1 MPAFSTHYIFATE
14 MMAELRQKADFKLN
28 ENAVLIG
35 TQGPDIFFFHRVFP
49 WQVGKSLRKVGSL
62 LHRAKAGDMVDSFY
76 NYCSSLTNS
85 LDSSVARSYV
95 YGFILHYALD
105 RNCHPYIFTL
115 QDEITKLHKDENPH
129 NVHNTIEFAFDSL
142 LIKEKLKIENPLDF
156 NTTNTLNFS
165 VYEKQQ
171 IARALASCQN
181 TISAKMTSN
190 DIEVAIDDLKYA
202 QQMINC
208 VTPSQFKTICFLEKI
223 ASPITKNFKVS
234 AMFRTTD
241 LENAKKYVN
250 ISNDKWISPYESKIR
265 NESFFDLYELSKNDA
280 LNMIDGFNNGL
291 SGEEITHNLS
301 FLTGVEVK

>member
-14 MMAELRQKADFKLN
+14 MMDKLRQKADFKLD
-28 ENAVLIG
+28 ENAVLLG

-49 WQVGKSLRKVGSL
+49 WQNGKSLRKVGSYI
-62 LHRAKAGDMVDSFY
+62 HRAKFGDMIDCFQ
-76 NYCSSLTNS
+76 NYCSTLTS
-85 LDSSVARSYV
+85 KLDSSVAKSYI

-115 QDEITKLHKDENPH
+115 QDKIVEKHKGENPH
-129 NVHNTIEFAFDSL
+129 SIHNTIEFSFDSL
-142 LIKEKLKIENPLDF
+142 LIKEKLHIENPLSF
-156 NTTNTLNFS
+156 NTANTLNFT

-171 IARALASCQN
+171 IAKTFESC
-181 TISAKMTSN
+181 IKILPFKMTAV
-190 DIEVAIDDLKYA
+190 DIETALDDLKYA
-202 QQMINC
+202 QSMISG
-208 VTPSQFKTICFLEKI
+208 VTTNQFKTICFLEKV

-234 AMFRTTD
+234 AMFRTND

-250 ISNDKWISPYESKIR
+250 IGNDKWISPYESKIR

-280 LNMIDGFNNGL
+280 LNMIDGFNKGL